1 MSDQPVLQ
9 GEESSQ
15 RGEEPCSTGDGHLDA
30 GEEPSVLLHKLKS
43 NIS

>member
-1 MSDQPVLQ
+1 MSDQPGLQ
-9 GEESSQ
+9 REEASQ
-15 RGEEPCSTGDGHLDA
+15 RGEEPCCKGDGHLDA